1 LIFNVKNIVRNLLNF
16 SYSHKKILDNV
27 WFYSFFS
34 LKLYLLAEFLPKTN
48 TGLMRQ
54 LKITK
59 QVTNRDTPSLDKYL
73 QEIGRVDLISP
84 EEEVVLARRIKSGET
99 EALRKLV
106 KANLRFVVSVAKQYQ
121 NQGMSLPDLINE
133 GNLGLMKAAQ
143 RFDETRGFKF
153 ISYAVWWIRQA
164 ILQALAEQA
173 RIVRLPVNK
182 IGSINRINRAFAR
195 LEQEYEREPSSQEIA
210 ETLEMIPE
218 EVKEALKTNGRT
230 VSMDAPI
237 SSEEDNNMYDV
248 LQSGDTPSP
257 DKNLINESLAYEIER
272 ALSTLSPRESKV
284 LKLYFGLGMKHPYTL
299 EEIGE
304 ELNLTR
310 ERVRQ
315 IKEKAIKRIQFT
327 TRCRILKS
335 YLG

>member
-1 LIFNVKNIVRNLLNF
+1 
-16 SYSHKKILDNV
+16 
-27 WFYSFFS
+27 
-34 LKLYLLAEFLPKTN
+34 
-48 TGLMRQ
+48 MRQ

-84 EEEVVLARRIKSGET
+84 EEEVILARKIRAGDAD
-99 EALRKLV
+99 ALGKLV

-164 ILQALAEQA
+164 ILQSLAEQA

-182 IGSINRINRAFAR
+182 IGSINRINKAFAR
-195 LEQEYEREPSSQEIA
+195 LEQEYEREPSSLEIA
-210 ETLEMIPE
+210 EMLEMIQDD
-218 EVKEALKTNGRT
+218 VKEALKTNGRT

-248 LQSGDTPSP
+248 LQSNDTPSP

-272 ALSTLSPRESKV
+272 ALSTLSPREAKV
-284 LKLYFGLGMKHPYTL
+284 LKLYFGLGMKHPFTL

-304 ELNLTR
+304 ELHLTR

-327 TRCRILKS
+327 TRCRILKT

>member
-1 LIFNVKNIVRNLLNF
+1 
-16 SYSHKKILDNV
+16 
-27 WFYSFFS
+27 
-34 LKLYLLAEFLPKTN
+34 
-48 TGLMRQ
+48 MRQ

-84 EEEVVLARRIKSGET
+84 EEEVILARKIKTGDSVSL
-99 EALRKLV
+99 ARLV

-121 NQGMSLPDLINE
+121 NQGMGLPDLINE

-153 ISYAVWWIRQA
+153 ISYAVWWIRQS

-195 LEQEYEREPSSQEIA
+195 LEQEFEREPSSQEIA
-210 ETLEMIPE
+210 DLLEMIPE
-218 EVKEALKTNGRT
+218 DVKESLKTNGRT
-230 VSMDAPI
+230 ISMDAPI
-237 SSEEDNNMYDV
+237 SNEDENTMYDV
-248 LQSGDTPSP
+248 MQNPDTPSP
-257 DKNLINESLAYEIER
+257 DKNLINESLAWEIER
-272 ALSTLSPRESKV
+272 ALSTLSQREAKV

-304 ELNLTR
+304 ELSLTR

-327 TRCRILKS
+327 TRCKILMS
-335 YLG
+335 

>member
-1 LIFNVKNIVRNLLNF
+1 
-16 SYSHKKILDNV
+16 
-27 WFYSFFS
+27 
-34 LKLYLLAEFLPKTN
+34 
-48 TGLMRQ
+48 MRQ

-84 EEEVVLARRIKSGET
+84 EDEVNLARRIRSGDS
-99 EALRKLV
+99 EALGTLV
-106 KANLRFVVSVAKQYQ
+106 QANLRFVVSVAKQYQ

-182 IGSINRINRAFAR
+182 IGSINRINKAFSK
-195 LEQEYEREPSSQEIA
+195 LEQEFEREPSSQEIA
-210 ETLEMIPE
+210 DMLEMIPE
-218 EVKEALKTNGRT
+218 DVKEGLRTNGRT
-230 VSMDAPI
+230 LSMDAPI
-237 SSEEDNNMYDV
+237 SSEEDNTMYDV
-248 LQSGDTPSP
+248 IQSEDAPSP

-272 ALSTLSPRESKV
+272 ALNTLSPREAKV
-284 LKLYFGLGMKHPYTL
+284 LKLYFGLGMKHPFTL

-327 TRCRILKS
+327 TRCRILKT

>member
-1 LIFNVKNIVRNLLNF
+1 
-16 SYSHKKILDNV
+16 
-27 WFYSFFS
+27 
-34 LKLYLLAEFLPKTN
+34 
-48 TGLMRQ
+48 MRQ

-84 EEEVVLARRIKSGET
+84 EEEVMLARKIKTGDS
-99 EALRKLV
+99 EALARLV

-121 NQGMSLPDLINE
+121 NQGMGLPDLINE

-153 ISYAVWWIRQA
+153 ISYAVWWIRQS
-164 ILQALAEQA
+164 ILQSLAEQA

-195 LEQEYEREPSSQEIA
+195 LEQEYEREPSSLEIA
-210 ETLEMIPE
+210 ELLEMIPE
-218 EVKEALKTNGRT
+218 DVKESLKTNGRT
-230 VSMDAPI
+230 ISMDAPI
-237 SSEEDNNMYDV
+237 SNEDENTMYDV
-248 LQSGDTPSP
+248 MQSPDTPSP
-257 DKNLINESLAYEIER
+257 DKKLINESLAWEIER
-272 ALSTLSPRESKV
+272 ALSTLSQREAKV
-284 LKLYFGLGMKHPYTL
+284 LKLYFGLGMKHPFTL

-327 TRCRILKS
+327 TRCKILKT

>member
-1 LIFNVKNIVRNLLNF
+1 
-16 SYSHKKILDNV
+16 
-27 WFYSFFS
+27 
-34 LKLYLLAEFLPKTN
+34 
-48 TGLMRQ
+48 MRQ

-73 QEIGRVDLISP
+73 QEIGRVELISP
-84 EEEVVLARRIKSGET
+84 EDEVVLARKIKSGDN
-99 EALRKLV
+99 EALKKLV

-121 NQGMSLPDLINE
+121 NQGITLPDLINE

-164 ILQALAEQA
+164 ILQALAEQS

-195 LEQEYEREPSSQEIA
+195 LEQTYEREPSSQEIA
-210 ETLEMIPE
+210 DMLEMIPE
-218 EVKEALKTNGRT
+218 DVKEALKANGRT
-230 VSMDAPI
+230 VSMDAPV
-237 SSEEDNNMYDV
+237 SSEEDNTMYDV
-248 LQSGDTPSP
+248 IPSNDAPPP
-257 DKNLINESLAYEIER
+257 DRNLINESLAYEIER
-272 ALSTLSPRESKV
+272 ALCTLSPREAKV
-284 LKLYFGLGMKHPYTL
+284 LKLYFGLGMKHPFTL

-304 ELNLTR
+304 ELELTR

-327 TRCRILKS
+327 TRCRILKT

>member
-1 LIFNVKNIVRNLLNF
+1 
-16 SYSHKKILDNV
+16 
-27 WFYSFFS
+27 
-34 LKLYLLAEFLPKTN
+34 
-48 TGLMRQ
+48 MRQ

-73 QEIGRVDLISP
+73 QEIGKVDLITP
-84 EEEVVLARRIKSGET
+84 EEEVMLARKIKTGDKESL
-99 EALRKLV
+99 AKLV
-106 KANLRFVVSVAKQYQ
+106 KSNLRFVVSVAKQYQ

-133 GNLGLMKAAQ
+133 GNLGLIKAAQ

-182 IGSINRINRAFAR
+182 IGSINKINRVFAR
-195 LEQEYEREPSSQEIA
+195 LEQEFEREPSSQEIA
-210 ETLEMIPE
+210 DVLQVAPD
-218 EVKEALKTNGRT
+218 EVKEVLKSNGRT

-237 SSEEDNNMYDV
+237 SNEDDNNMYDV
-248 LQSGDTPSP
+248 MHNDDNPSP
-257 DKNLINESLAYEIER
+257 DKHLMNESLTYEIER
-272 ALSTLSPRESKV
+272 ALSTLSPREAKV
-284 LKLYFGLGMKHPYTL
+284 IKLYFGINLKHPLTL

-304 ELNLTR
+304 ELSLTR

-315 IKEKAIKRIQFT
+315 IKEKALKRIQYT
-327 TRCRILKS
+327 TRSKILKT

>member
-1 LIFNVKNIVRNLLNF
+1 
-16 SYSHKKILDNV
+16 
-27 WFYSFFS
+27 
-34 LKLYLLAEFLPKTN
+34 
-48 TGLMRQ
+48 MRQ

-84 EEEVVLARRIKSGET
+84 EEEVVLARRIKTGDSASLE
-99 EALRKLV
+99 KLV

-182 IGSINRINRAFAR
+182 IGSINRINKAFAR
-195 LEQEYEREPSSQEIA
+195 LEQEFEREPSSQEIA
-210 ETLEMIPE
+210 DMLEMIPE
-218 EVKEALKTNGRT
+218 DVKESLKTNGRT

-237 SSEEDNNMYDV
+237 SSEEENTMYD
-248 LQSGDTPSP
+248 LMQNPDTPSP

-272 ALSTLSPRESKV
+272 ALSTLSPRESVV
-284 LKLYFGLGMKHPYTL
+284 LKLYFGLGMKHPLTL

-304 ELNLTR
+304 KLSLTR

-327 TRCRILKS
+327 TRCKILKS